1 MNPQLLATIAF
12 AIAAC
17 LALLSGYYWQAQ
29 YSELEKRHADAL
41 AQLRSALDGWKRAEQ
56 REHEWEALCSKW
68 KGLCEETKRERD
80 RVIEERDFD
89 RSIKIP
95 NSLHYLN

>member
-1 MNPQLLATIAF
+1 MNPQILTTIAF

-17 LALLSGYYWQAQ
+17 LAILFGYYWQCL
-29 YSELEKRHADAL
+29 YVELEKRHTDAL
-41 AQLRSALDGWKRAEQ
+41 VRLSDALDGWKRSEQ

-68 KGLCEETKRERD
+68 EGLCEETKRERD